1 MTTEQAEAPVA
12 QTNKM
17 PSPMQETPSSTVE
30 ALPQDQGDFASW
42 LSDRLDKFQKGEE
55 TPPWEGGDSKE
66 EPEKKEA
73 AEKEDS
79 TESTEA
85 KEEDDEASAEKAD
98 DNAADEEDKE
108 ESEDEKEEAEDDTKN
123 MSASAGA
130 KFKEL
135 KTELKTYK
143 AKVAELEKAVEE
155 AKAAPAKDGEL
166 EALNAK
172 LEQYEKE
179 IAVARVEASPQY
191 VKGVLEP
198 TQIILDAAAGLADK
212 YKVSMGQLTN
222 ALREESAGENSDAL
236 TELAGDFSE
245 RDRVRLYRMAD
256 DLSEIS
262 RRRDFLRNNAA
273 EAKAEMEKKQAAE
286 EQEALLKSQQELK
299 QKFEETWEDTF
310 KDKDFV
316 KSLDKKVINELQEFV
331 NTTDHSKVS
340 VEERA
345 YAAYAGLL
353 LPHMVEKLQKLEA
366 QTAEYQKALSKYK
379 KASPKVSGGTDSTV
393 SNPEPGGFLD
403 AVEKRFG
410 G

>member
-12 QTNKM
+12 QTNEM

-55 TPPWEGGDSKE
+55 TPPWEGGESKE

-73 AEKEDS
+73 AEKEDP
-79 TESTEA
+79 TESEA
-85 KEEDDEASAEKAD
+85 EEAEGEASAEKAD
-98 DNAADEEDKE
+98 DEAGEEEDKE

-166 EALNAK
+166 EALSAK
-172 LEQYEKE
+172 LEKYEKE

-198 TQIILDAAAGLADK
+198 TQIILDAAAGLAEK

-256 DLSEIS
+256 DLSEIA

-286 EQEALLKSQQELK
+286 EREAFLRSQQELK

-316 KSLDKKVINELQEFV
+316 KSLDKKVINEIQEFA

-353 LPHMVEKLQKLEA
+353 LPHMVEKLQKLEE

-379 KASPKVSGGTDSTV
+379 KASPKVSGGTDTTV